1 MLSGLFYPKGNVSLQ
16 GRFVSSILSHPAIEK
31 GQSMKRVGMWC
42 TLGMSLFLILSAEAA
57 NLNNRLVIV
66 NDPDFGT
73 PPVVRSGTQLQV
85 QGRSPTIP
93 IPMLA
98 PLKIQPPAQPKSEP
112 ELEQSEIFN
121 LND

>member
-1 MLSGLFYPKGNVSLQ
+1 
-16 GRFVSSILSHPAIEK
+16 
-31 GQSMKRVGMWC
+31 MKRVGMWC